1 MRWLFVKDLQLLR
14 RSPLVTALLIIYP
27 IVLAVLIGLAI
38 SRSPEKPRVAFL
50 NQIPPSAGLSLGET
64 GGFSQ
69 EEARHRLCERIECVP
84 ASSRDDVVEKVK
96 DGEVLGGLILP
107 ADFLS
112 KLQAELST
120 NSSERATVEVLVNQD
135 DPLKAQI
142 VDDRISSL
150 LTEANLLLSDRLT
163 EVAINYEQLLANGGE
178 FEIPFLGQTV
188 QVLGLERSEQILRSV
203 EGSLPPAQ
211 RSQVAQVTE
220 FARLARENLALA
232 NQLLSS
238 IRQPIAVDK
247 QVVAGSIPPLDT
259 FAVAVA
265 AAVTLL
271 FVTVL
276 LVSGSLAL
284 EREENTFTRLTRG
297 LVSEEGLLAEKAALG
312 TVAGLLVTLLMLVA
326 ITPFQEIGWSRIH
339 LILPA
344 ILLAAAASS
353 ALGLAIGAAAR
364 EVRASALLAF
374 ALALPVAFISLVPS
388 GTVSKTLLDVIHVI
402 AGAFPFRP
410 ALDALS
416 GALAESGPD
425 LGLPFLHLA
434 LLTLGYL
441 VLARLAL
448 RRFA

>member
-1 MRWLFVKDLQLLR
+1 MRWLLLKDLQLLR
-14 RSPLVTALLIIYP
+14 RSPLVTGLLVVYP

-50 NQIPPSAGLSLGET
+50 DQIPKGTGLELGET

-69 EEARHRLCERIECVP
+69 QDAYRQLCSKIECVNV
-84 ASSRDDVVEKVK
+84 SDRDELEQKVT
-96 DGEVLGGLILP
+96 DGDVLGGLILP

-112 KLQAELST
+112 KLQSELST
-120 NSSERATVEVLVNQD
+120 NASEPATVEVLVNED
-135 DPLKAQI
+135 DPLKAQV

-150 LTEANLLLSDRLT
+150 LTKANLLLSEKIVD
-163 EVAINYEQLLANGGE
+163 VASNYEQILAEGGE
-178 FEIPFLGQTV
+178 FEIPFLNQTV
-188 QVLGLERSEQILRSV
+188 RILGLRKSEEVLRSL
-203 EGSLPPAQ
+203 EQSLPPPQ
-211 RSQVAQVTE
+211 RSELAQVTD
-220 FARLARENLALA
+220 FARLARQNLALA
-232 NQLLSS
+232 DRLLTS

-247 QVVAGSIPPLDT
+247 QVIAGSIPPLDT

-297 LVSEEGLLAEKAALG
+297 LVSRTGLLVEKAALG
-312 TVAGLLVTLLMLVA
+312 TAAALVVTLLMLAA
-326 ITPFQEIGWSRIH
+326 ITPFESIAWERIH
-339 LILPA
+339 LIIPA
-344 ILLAAAASS
+344 ILLAGLASS

-374 ALALPVAFISLVPS
+374 ALALPVAFLSLVPS
-388 GTVSKTLLDVIHVI
+388 GTVGKGLLDVIHVI

-416 GALAESGPD
+416 GALSASGPD
-425 LGLPFLHLA
+425 LGLPLLHLA

>member
-1 MRWLFVKDLQLLR
+1 MRWLLLKDLQLLR
-14 RSPLVTALLIIYP
+14 RSPLVTALLIVYP

-50 NQIPPSAGLSLGET
+50 NQIPASAGLSLGET

-69 EEARHRLCERIECVP
+69 QEARRRLCAKIECVS
-84 ASSRDDVVEKVK
+84 ASSRADVEQKVK
-96 DGEVLGGLILP
+96 EGEVLGGLILP
-107 ADFLS
+107 PDFLN

-120 NSSERATVEVLVNQD
+120 NSPERATVEVLVNQD

-142 VDDRISSL
+142 VDDRITSL
-150 LTEANLLLSDRLT
+150 LNEANLLLSDQIT
-163 EVAINYEQLLANGGE
+163 DVAINYERLLASGGE
-178 FEIPFLGQTV
+178 FEIPFLNQTV
-188 QVLGLERSEQILRSV
+188 HVLGLERSEQILRSL

-220 FARLARENLALA
+220 FARLARQNLALA

-238 IRQPIAVDK
+238 IRQPIAVEK
-247 QVVAGSIPPLDT
+247 QVVAGSVPPLDT

-297 LVSEEGLLAEKAALG
+297 LLSQEGLLVEKAVLG
-312 TVAGLLVTLLMLVA
+312 TLAGLIVTLLLLVA
-326 ITPFQEIGWSRIH
+326 ITPFEAIGWSRTY
-339 LILPA
+339 LIVPA

-410 ALDALS
+410 ALEALEGALS
-416 GALAESGPD
+416 ASGPD
-425 LGLPFLHLA
+425 VGMPFLHLA
-434 LLTLGYL
+434 LLTVGYL

>member
-1 MRWLFVKDLQLLR
+1 MRWLFLKDLQLLR

-50 NQIPPSAGLSLGET
+50 NQIPASAGLDLGET

-69 EEARHRLCERIECVP
+69 EEARRRLCERIECVP
-84 ASSRDDVVEKVK
+84 ASNRADVVEKVK

-112 KLQAELST
+112 KLQGELST
-120 NSSERATVEVLVNQD
+120 SSSDRATVEVLVNED

-150 LTEANLLLSDRLT
+150 LTEANLLLSDRIT
-163 EVAINYEQLLANGGE
+163 DVAVNYEQLLANGGE

-203 EGSLPPAQ
+203 QGSLPPAE
-211 RSQVAQVTE
+211 RSQVAEVTE

-232 NQLLSS
+232 NQLLTS

-247 QVVAGSIPPLDT
+247 QVVAGSVPPLDT

-297 LVSEEGLLAEKAALG
+297 LVSQEGLLAEKAALG
-312 TVAGLLVTLLMLVA
+312 TAAGLIVTLLMLFA
-326 ITPFQEIGWSRIH
+326 ITPFQEIAWGRIH
-339 LILPA
+339 LIVPA
-344 ILLAAAASS
+344 ILLAGAASS

-388 GTVSKTLLDVIHVI
+388 GTVSETLLDVIHVI

>member
-1 MRWLFVKDLQLLR
+1 MRWLLVKDLQLLR
-14 RSPLVTALLIIYP
+14 RSPLVTGLLIVYP

-38 SRSPEKPRVAFL
+38 SRTPEKPRVAFL
-50 NQIPPSAGLSLGET
+50 NQIPAGAGLSLGET

-69 EEARHRLCERIECVP
+69 EEARRRLCAKIVCVP
-84 ASSRDDVVEKVK
+84 ASSRAEVEQKVK

-107 ADFLS
+107 PDFLS
-112 KLQAELST
+112 RLQAELST
-120 NSSERATVEVLVNQD
+120 NVSAPATVQVLVNQD

-150 LTEANLLLSDRLT
+150 LNQANLLLSDRIT
-163 EVAINYEQLLANGGE
+163 DVAVNYEQLLANGGE
-178 FEIPFLGQTV
+178 FEIPFLNQTV
-188 QVLGLERSEQILRSV
+188 HVLGLERSEQILRSV
-203 EGSLPPAQ
+203 ESSLPPEQ
-211 RSQVAQVTE
+211 RSQVAQVTD
-220 FARLARENLALA
+220 FARLARQNLALA

-247 QVVAGSIPPLDT
+247 QVVAGSVPPLDT

-297 LVSEEGLLAEKAALG
+297 LVSREGLLIEKAVLG
-312 TVAGLLVTLLMLVA
+312 TGAALVVTLLLLAA
-326 ITPFQEIGWSRIH
+326 ITPFEPIGWSRIY
-339 LILPA
+339 LIVPA
-344 ILLAAAASS
+344 ILLAGAASS

-388 GTVSKTLLDVIHVI
+388 GTVSKGLLDLIHVI

-416 GALAESGPD
+416 GALAASGPD
-425 LGLPFLHLA
+425 LGPPFLHLA

>member
-1 MRWLFVKDLQLLR
+1 MRWLLVKDVQLLR
-14 RSPLVTALLIIYP
+14 RSPLVTALLVIYP
-27 IVLAVLIGLAI
+27 IVLAILIGLAI

-50 NQIPPSAGLSLGET
+50 NQIPAGAGLSLGET

-69 EEARHRLCERIECVP
+69 QEARRRLCAEIECVS
-84 ASSRDDVVEKVK
+84 ASSRADVEKKVK

-107 ADFLS
+107 EDFLS
-112 KLQAELST
+112 RLQAELSAS
-120 NSSERATVEVLVNQD
+120 SSEPATVDVLVNED
-135 DPLKAQI
+135 DPLKVQI

-150 LTEANLLLSDRLT
+150 LTEANLLLSDRIVD
-163 EVAINYEQLLANGGE
+163 VASNYERILADGGE

-188 QVLGLERSEQILRSV
+188 QILGLQRSEEILRSL
-203 EGSLPPAQ
+203 EGSLPRAQ
-211 RSQVAQVTE
+211 RRQIAEVSD
-220 FARLARENLALA
+220 FARLARENLAVA
-232 NQLLSS
+232 DQLLDSV
-238 IRQPIAVDK
+238 RQPIAVDK
-247 QVVAGSIPPLDT
+247 QVVAGSVPPLDT

-297 LVSEEGLLAEKAALG
+297 LVSRTGLLLAKALLGTGAALI
-312 TVAGLLVTLLMLVA
+312 VTLLLLAA
-326 ITPFQEIGWSRIH
+326 ITPFQPISWERVY
-339 LILPA
+339 LIVPA
-344 ILLAAAASS
+344 ILLAGAASS

-374 ALALPVAFISLVPS
+374 ALALPVAFLSLVPS
-388 GTVSKTLLDVIHVI
+388 GTVGEGLLDVIHVI

-416 GALAESGPD
+416 GALAASGPD
-425 LGLPFLHLA
+425 LGLPLLHLA

>member
-1 MRWLFVKDLQLLR
+1 MRWLLLKDLQILR
-14 RSPLVTALLIIYP
+14 RSPLVTALLVIYP

-38 SRSPEKPRVAFL
+38 SRGPEKPRVAFL
-50 NQIPPSAGLSLGET
+50 NQIPANSGLDLGDT

-69 EEARHRLCERIECVP
+69 SEARQRLCSKIDCVE
-84 ASSRDDVVEKVK
+84 ASSRAEVEQKVK
-96 DGEVLGGLILP
+96 DGDVLGGLILP

-120 NSSERATVEVLVNQD
+120 NSSQPATVEVLVNQD

-142 VDDRISSL
+142 VNDRIDSL
-150 LTEANLLLSDRLT
+150 LTQANLLLSDKIT
-163 EVAINYEQLLANGGE
+163 DVAINYEGLLANGGQ
-178 FEIPFLGQTV
+178 FTIPFLNQSV
-188 QVLGLERSEQILRSV
+188 NVLGLQRSEQILDSIS
-203 EGSLPPAQ
+203 GSLPPAQ
-211 RSQVAQVTE
+211 RDRVAQVTR
-220 FARLARENLALA
+220 FARLARQNLALA

-247 QVVAGSIPPLDT
+247 QVISGSIPPLDT

-297 LVSEEGLLAEKAALG
+297 LVSREGLLVEKAILG
-312 TVAGLLVTLLMLVA
+312 TGAALVVTLLMLLA
-326 ITPFQEIGWSRIH
+326 ITPFQSIEWGRIYA
-339 LILPA
+339 IVPA
-344 ILLAAAASS
+344 ILLAGAASS
-353 ALGLAIGAAAR
+353 GLGLAIGAAAR

-416 GALAESGPD
+416 GALSSSGPS
-425 LGLPFLHLA
+425 LALPFLHLA
-434 LLTLGYL
+434 LLTVAYL
-441 VLARLAL
+441 ILARLAL
-448 RRFA
+448 RRFT

>member
-1 MRWLFVKDLQLLR
+1 MRWLLVKDLQLLR

-50 NQIPPSAGLSLGET
+50 NQIPPSAGLNLGST

-69 EEARHRLCERIECVP
+69 EEAHRQLCAKIECVT
-84 ASSRDDVVEKVK
+84 ASSRADVERKVR

-107 ADFLS
+107 PDFLS
-112 KLQAELST
+112 KLQAELT
-120 NSSERATVEVLVNQD
+120 TTGSEPATVEVLVNQD

-150 LTEANLLLSDRLT
+150 LTQANLLLSEKISD
-163 EVAINYEQLLANGGE
+163 VASNYEQILANGGD

-188 QVLGLERSEQILRSV
+188 HVLGLQKSAEILNSI
-203 EGSLPPAQ
+203 EASLPPEQ
-211 RSQVAQVTE
+211 RSQVAQISD
-220 FARLARENLALA
+220 FARLARQNLALA
-232 NQLLSS
+232 DNLLSS
-238 IRQPIAVDK
+238 IRRPIAVDK
-247 QVVAGSIPPLDT
+247 QVIAGSIPPLDT

-297 LVSEEGLLAEKAALG
+297 LVSREGLLLEKAVLG
-312 TVAGLLVTLLMLVA
+312 TIAALVVTLLMLGA
-326 ITPFQEIGWSRIH
+326 ITPFESIGWSRIY
-339 LILPA
+339 LIVPA
-344 ILLAAAASS
+344 ILLAGAASS

-388 GTVSKTLLDVIHVI
+388 GTVSKGLLDVIHVI

-416 GALAESGPD
+416 GALSASGPD

-434 LLTLGYL
+434 LLTVGYL

>member
-1 MRWLFVKDLQLLR
+1 MRWLLLKDLQLLR
-14 RSPLVTALLIIYP
+14 RSPLVTGLLVIYP

-38 SRSPEKPRVAFL
+38 SRSPERPRVAFL
-50 NQIPPSAGLSLGET
+50 NQIPESAGLSLGET

-69 EEARHRLCERIECVP
+69 EEARRRLCAKIECVP
-84 ASSRDDVVEKVK
+84 ASSRAEVEQKVK

-107 ADFLS
+107 EDFLN
-112 KLQAELST
+112 KLQAELSS
-120 NSSERATVEVLVNQD
+120 NASEPATVDVLVNED

-150 LTEANLLLSDRLT
+150 LTQANLLLSDRIVD
-163 EVAINYEQLLANGGE
+163 VAANYERILADGGD
-178 FEIPFLGQTV
+178 FEIPFLGETV
-188 QVLGLERSEQILRSV
+188 HVLGLQRSEQILRAL
-203 EGSLPPAQ
+203 ERSLPPGQRAQ
-211 RSQVAQVTE
+211 LAEVSD
-220 FARLARENLALA
+220 FARLARQNLALA
-232 NQLLSS
+232 DQLLAS

-247 QVVAGSIPPLDT
+247 QVIAGSIPPLDT

-297 LVSEEGLLAEKAALG
+297 LVSR
-312 TVAGLLVTLLMLVA
+312 TGLLVEKALLGTGAALIVTLLLLAA
-326 ITPFQEIGWSRIH
+326 ITPFESIAWERIY
-339 LILPA
+339 LIVPA
-344 ILLAAAASS
+344 ILFAGAASS

-374 ALALPVAFISLVPS
+374 ALALPVAFLSLVPS
-388 GTVSKTLLDVIHVI
+388 GTVGNGLLEVIHVI

-416 GALAESGPD
+416 GALAASGPD
-425 LGLPFLHLA
+425 LGVPLLHLG
-434 LLTLGYL
+434 LLTVGYL
-441 VLARLAL
+441 VLARIAL

>member
-1 MRWLFVKDLQLLR
+1 MRWLLVKDLQLLR

-50 NQIPPSAGLSLGET
+50 NQIPASAGLSLGET

-69 EEARHRLCERIECVP
+69 DEARRRLCERIECVP
-84 ASSRDDVVEKVK
+84 ASSRADVVEKVK

-120 NSSERATVEVLVNQD
+120 SSSERATVEVLVNQD
-135 DPLKAQI
+135 DPLKAEV

-150 LTEANLLLSDRLT
+150 LTEANLLLSDRIT
-163 EVAINYEQLLANGGE
+163 DVAVNYEQLLASGGE

-188 QVLGLERSEQILRSV
+188 HVLGLERSEQILRSV
-203 EGSLPPAQ
+203 ESSLAPAQ

-265 AAVTLL
+265 AAITLL

-297 LVSEEGLLAEKAALG
+297 LVSQEGLLAEKAALG
-312 TVAGLLVTLLMLVA
+312 TVAGLIVTLLMLVA
-326 ITPFQEIGWSRIH
+326 ITPFQEIDWSRIY
-339 LILPA
+339 LIVPA
-344 ILLAAAASS
+344 ILLAGAASS

-416 GALAESGPD
+416 GSLAASGPD

-441 VLARLAL
+441 VLARVAL

>member
-1 MRWLFVKDLQLLR
+1 
-14 RSPLVTALLIIYP
+14 
-27 IVLAVLIGLAI
+27 
-38 SRSPEKPRVAFL
+38 
-50 NQIPPSAGLSLGET
+50 
-64 GGFSQ
+64 
-69 EEARHRLCERIECVP
+69 
-84 ASSRDDVVEKVK
+84 
-96 DGEVLGGLILP
+96 
-107 ADFLS
+107 
-112 KLQAELST
+112 
-120 NSSERATVEVLVNQD
+120 
-135 DPLKAQI
+135 
-142 VDDRISSL
+142 
-150 LTEANLLLSDRLT
+150 
-163 EVAINYEQLLANGGE
+163 
-178 FEIPFLGQTV
+178 V
-188 QVLGLERSEQILRSV
+188 Q
-203 EGSLPPAQ
+203 GSLPPAQ
-211 RSQVAQVTE
+211 RSQVAEVTE

-247 QVVAGSIPPLDT
+247 QVIAGSVPPLDT

-297 LVSEEGLLAEKAALG
+297 LVSREGLLVEKAVLG
-312 TVAGLLVTLLMLVA
+312 TGAALAVTLLMLLA
-326 ITPFQEIGWSRIH
+326 ITPFQSIGWSRIY
-339 LILPA
+339 LIVPA
-344 ILLAAAASS
+344 ILLAGAASS

>member
-1 MRWLFVKDLQLLR
+1 MRWLLLKDLQLLR
-14 RSPLVTALLIIYP
+14 RSPLVTALLVIYP

-38 SRSPEKPRVAFL
+38 SRGPEKPRVAFL
-50 NQIPPSAGLSLGET
+50 NEIPANTGLDLGDT

-69 EEARHRLCERIECVP
+69 SEARQRLCSKIDCIE
-84 ASSRDDVVEKVK
+84 ATSRADVEQKVK
-96 DGEVLGGLILP
+96 DGDVLGGLILP

-112 KLQAELST
+112 KLQGELST
-120 NSSERATVEVLVNQD
+120 NSSQPATVEVLVNQD

-142 VDDRISSL
+142 VNDRIDSL
-150 LTEANLLLSDRLT
+150 LTQANLLLSDKIT
-163 EVAINYEQLLANGGE
+163 DVAINYEGLLSNGGQ
-178 FEIPFLGQTV
+178 FTIPFLNQSV
-188 QVLGLERSEQILRSV
+188 NVLGLQRSEQILNSIS
-203 EGSLPPAQ
+203 GSLPPAQ
-211 RSQVAQVTE
+211 RSQVAQVTR
-220 FARLARENLALA
+220 FARLARQNLALA

-247 QVVAGSIPPLDT
+247 QVISGSIPPLDT

-265 AAVTLL
+265 AAITLL
-271 FVTVL
+271 FVTIL

-297 LVSEEGLLAEKAALG
+297 LVSREGLLVEKAILG
-312 TVAGLLVTLLMLVA
+312 TGAALVVTLLMLLA
-326 ITPFQEIGWSRIH
+326 ITPFQSIEWGRIYA
-339 LILPA
+339 IVPA
-344 ILLAAAASS
+344 ILLAGAASS

-416 GALAESGPD
+416 GALSSSGPS

-434 LLTLGYL
+434 LLTVAYL
-441 VLARLAL
+441 VIARFAL

>member
-1 MRWLFVKDLQLLR
+1 MRWLLVKDLQLLR
-14 RSPLVTALLIIYP
+14 RSPLVSALLVIYP
-27 IVLAVLIGLAI
+27 IVLAILIGLAI
-38 SRSPEKPRVAFL
+38 SRTPEKPRVAFL
-50 NQIPPSAGLSLGET
+50 NQIPADAGLSLGET

-69 EEARHRLCERIECVP
+69 QEARRRLCAEIECVP
-84 ASSRDDVVEKVK
+84 ASSREEVEQKVE

-107 ADFLS
+107 EDFLS

-120 NSSERATVEVLVNQD
+120 SSSEPASVDVIVNED

-150 LTEANLLLSDRLT
+150 LTEANLLLSDRIVD
-163 EVAINYEQLLANGGE
+163 VASNYERILANGGE

-188 QVLGLERSEQILRSV
+188 QILGLQRSEEILRSI
-203 EGSLPPAQ
+203 ERTLPPGQ
-211 RSQVAQVTE
+211 REQVAQVSD
-220 FARLARENLALA
+220 FARLARENLAVA
-232 NQLLSS
+232 DQLLSS
-238 IRQPIAVDK
+238 VRQPIAVDK
-247 QVVAGSIPPLDT
+247 QVIAGSVPPLDT

-297 LVSEEGLLAEKAALG
+297 LVSR
-312 TVAGLLVTLLMLVA
+312 TGLLVEKALLGTGAALVVTLLLLAA
-326 ITPFQEIGWSRIH
+326 ITPFQSISWDRIY
-339 LILPA
+339 LIVPA
-344 ILLAAAASS
+344 ILLAGAASS

-374 ALALPVAFISLVPS
+374 ALALPVAFLSLVPS
-388 GTVSKTLLDVIHVI
+388 GTVGKGLLDVIHVI

-416 GALAESGPD
+416 GALAASGPD
-425 LGLPFLHLA
+425 LGLPLLHLA
-434 LLTLGYL
+434 LLTVGYL

-448 RRFA
+448 RRFV